1 MGKWNLSRVGRWKRK
16 DFWVKLT
23 FFCIFSFKQTLCYFN
38 FYFAIYSSFYLIIP
52 YTQESQYQMYARQK
66 NTIFCHKFLS
76 SSFHFQPNSHHLS
89 SFYLLWKKKM
99 PLKSTRRFCNGI
111 ECCNRFAIFLLVLSK
126 PFLPICTN
134 VGSWYTTVKC
144 RLMQKKTT
152 FFYKSVWIFKE

>member
-1 MGKWNLSRVGRWKRK
+1 MKRK
-16 DFWVKLT
+16 DFWLKLT
-23 FFCIFSFKQTLCYFN
+23 FFQHIFIQADTILFCFI
-38 FYFAIYSSFYLIIP
+38 FYFAIYSTFYLIIP
-52 YTQESQYQMYARQK
+52 YTQEPQYQMYARQK

-89 SFYLLWKKKM
+89 AFYLLWKKKM

-144 RLMQKKTT
+144 RLMQKKKLL
-152 FFYKSVWIFKE
+152 FSIKVYEFLKNKRAGW